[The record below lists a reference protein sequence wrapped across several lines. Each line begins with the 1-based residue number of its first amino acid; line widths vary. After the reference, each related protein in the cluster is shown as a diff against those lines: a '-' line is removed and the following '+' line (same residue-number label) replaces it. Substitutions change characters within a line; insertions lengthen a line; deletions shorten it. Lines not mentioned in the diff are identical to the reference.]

1 MPITFTKACHD
12 YFGKL
17 PGQSLGD
24 FQKELKALDENDR
37 AYFKREFLKV
47 GIEVE

>member
-12 YFGKL
+12 YFGRK
-17 PGQSLGD
+17 PGQSLGE
-24 FQKELKALDENDR
+24 FQQELKALDEADR
-37 AYFKREFLKV
+37 AYFKREFAKV